1 MGLGKRQ
8 EPVTVARWD
17 LMATWAVGG
26 STGDGEH
33 GEDAGLGLEVEA
45 PGQELELRGGDGAG
59 QR

>member
-8 EPVTVARWD
+8 ELVMVARWD

-33 GEDAGLGLEVEA
+33 GVDARLGLEVKA

-59 QR
+59 